1 MDTNIKL
8 GSGSSISNPKIKVKD
23 IPNPPTI
30 TSVVDNGVGGV
41 VVNFTPSNIG
51 GIADSYTVTSSPG
64 SITSTSSSSP
74 IWMTNL
80 NYGTAY
86 TFTVT
91 ANNSTGVSSASTA
104 SSSVTPT
111 FIGSYDSIQ
120 TVAVGA
126 GGVSVISFTSIPA
139 GYTNLQIRAIGRT
152 GRSAGGTVADDV
164 YIRFNSDQTS
174 VYTNQYIYSNGSNI
188 YAIGEA
194 NISYLYAQLAGNALT
209 QYAQGIMLMDIYDY
223 SNTTKFKTMTAQ
235 CGASQNTATMQSM
248 MSGGMWRSTSAINR
262 IDIIPGTANFQQY
275 SHFALYGIR

>member
-1 MDTNIKL
+1 MNTNRKL
-8 GSGSSISNPKIKVKD
+8 GSSSSIGNPKIKVKD

-30 TSVVDNGVGGV
+30 NSVVDNGVGGV
-41 VVNFTPSNIG
+41 VVTFTPNTTG

-86 TFTVT
+86 TFTAT
-91 ANNSTGVSSASTA
+91 ANNSTGISSPSTA
-104 SSSVTPT
+104 SSSVTPS

-120 TVAVGA
+120 TVAVGS
-126 GGVSVISFTSIPA
+126 GGLSVISFTSIPA

-152 GRSAGGTVADDV
+152 SRSAAGTVADDV
-164 YIRFNSDQTS
+164 FIRFNSDQTS
-174 VYTNQYIYSNGSNI
+174 VYTDQNLYSNGSNI
-188 YAIGEA
+188 YATGQA

-235 CGASQNTATMQSM
+235 SGVSQNTATMQSM
-248 MSGGMWRSTSAINR
+248 MSAGMWRSTSAINR
-262 IDIIPGTANFQQY
+262 IDLIPGTANFQQY
-275 SHFALYGIR
+275 SHFALYGIK